1 MTFRAFFKMHYL
13 DPQPFDDD
21 YAQDMQLP
29 FKSTPDTFLLN
40 RPSVKPAFSIPEL
53 KPPAAFAVSQLIVND
68 HIPAFKITSKIFQ
81 PPRA

>member
-1 MTFRAFFKMHYL
+1 MNFRAFFKMHYL

-40 RPSVKPAFSIPEL
+40 RPSVKPAFPTLGL
-53 KPPAAFAVSQLIVND
+53 KPPESFPVSQVILND
-68 HIPAFKITSKIFQ
+68 RIPAFRIDSKIFQ
-81 PPRA
+81 PPKA

>member
-1 MTFRAFFKMHYL
+1 MDFRSFFKMHYI

-29 FKSTPDTFLLN
+29 FKSTPDTFQLN
-40 RPSVKPAFSIPEL
+40 RPSIAPVFPTLAIDPPPAFPL
-53 KPPAAFAVSQLIVND
+53 QQLILND
-68 HIPAFKITSKIFQ
+68 HIPASLLNNKIFQ